1 MVSKCWN
8 QGLTLNKKLFK
19 PKCQNEKKIIQNLS
33 QNQNVNFFIQNRSQN
48 QSGNIWILSSNQI
61 E

>member
-48 QSGNIWILSSNQI
+48 QSGNI
-61 E
+61 